1 MKTRGGEYIEA
12 PGRAWSPARGYFVI
26 LLLPTLFLCVFFLWP
41 MAAVVARSFDAEGSF
56 FAHYLTVFGRSSYIK
71 VLLYTLQVA
80 TTVTLL
86 CLLIAYPVAA
96 LIARLRGGWLQ
107 LSFALILVPFWTST
121 VIRTYAW
128 MVLFQ
133 RKGMVNGLLIDLG
146 FVDAPLRLMHNNF
159 GVHIGMV
166 HIMLPFM
173 LLPLISAFRNIDPSY
188 MRAAGVLGANPLRSF
203 WHVYLPLSMPGVSA
217 GVALVFIT
225 SLGFYITPALLG
237 GARNMMVAVL
247 IEQQVSVVVNWEL
260 ASALA
265 SLLLLVTAGLYILY
279 DRLSRHAGGGGVL
292 D

>member
-1 MKTRGGEYIEA
+1 MTSRDPA
-12 PGRAWSPARGYFVI
+12 MRQATGRIWSPARGYFVI
-26 LLLPTLFLCVFFLWP
+26 LSLPVIFLAVFFIWP
-41 MAAVVARSFDAEGSF
+41 LAGVILRSFGGDEGIF
-56 FAHYLTVFGRSSYIK
+56 FQYLTVFERDSYLK
-71 VLLYTLQVA
+71 VLGYTLQVA
-80 TTVTLL
+80 TTVTVL

-96 LIARLRGGWLQ
+96 LVARLQGSWLQ
-107 LSFALILVPFWTST
+107 LAFALILVPFWTST

-133 RKGMVNGLLIDLG
+133 RKGVINDALLNFGVI
-146 FVDAPLRLMHNNF
+146 DAPLRFMHNNI

-188 MRAAGVLGANPLRSF
+188 MRAAGVLGANPIRAF

-225 SLGFYITPALLG
+225 SLGFFITPALLG
-237 GARNMMVAVL
+237 GAKNMMLAVL
-247 IEQQVSVVVNWEL
+247 IEQQVTITVNWEL

-265 SLLLLVTAGLYILY
+265 SILLIVTACLYVVY
-279 DRLSRHAGGGGVL
+279 DRVSRRAGGGGVL